1 MGRRNK
7 SSPFEDIIEIIAKL
21 PWWVGVALALI
32 IYLWLNHIASEPIN
46 TTSTNIKQLG
56 AIAGNQLWKTLAT
69 FFQYII
75 PGTCLIGAG
84 ISAYKNN
91 VNGNARSVNTESDGW
106 TSQSKHRKRKQ
117 SPYEDFVEFIALFPW
132 WVGLVLAVIAYFWLH
147 HIADA
152 PVIVSVLPGQV
163 GTAVV
168 QSMHKGFATAGQY
181 IVPLICLLGALFSA
195 LGRWKREQL
204 FSVVEQS
211 DSAGALNDMSW
222 QEFEMLVGEA
232 YRRKGYTVNET
243 GGGGA
248 DGGVDLVLRKE
259 GDKFLVQC
267 KQWKAFKVG
276 VTTIR
281 ELYGVMVA
289 EGAVGGFV
297 VTSGVFTQEAKSFA
311 YGKSINLIDGSEL
324 TAMIRQVQPQAP
336 TALGQSTFQNTPA
349 ASAAPDCPKC
359 GSAMVKRTAK
369 KGSNAGNTFW
379 GCTNYP
385 QCRGIVDGH

>member
-1 MGRRNK
+1 MARK
-7 SSPFEDIIEIIAKL
+7 S
-21 PWWVGVALALI
+21 
-32 IYLWLNHIASEPIN
+32 
-46 TTSTNIKQLG
+46 
-56 AIAGNQLWKTLAT
+56 
-69 FFQYII
+69 
-75 PGTCLIGAG
+75 
-84 ISAYKNN
+84 
-91 VNGNARSVNTESDGW
+91 
-106 TSQSKHRKRKQ
+106 KQ
-117 SPYEDFVEFIALFPW
+117 SPLNDFIELIALFPW

-147 HIADA
+147 HIADT
-152 PVIVSVLPGQV
+152 PLVVSSQPGQV
-163 GTAVV
+163 GTALS
-168 QSMHKGFATAGQY
+168 QSVYKGFATAGQY

-204 FSVVEQS
+204 FSEVERS
-211 DSAGALNDMSW
+211 DSASALNEMSW

-232 YRRKGYTVNET
+232 YRRKGYSVNET

-281 ELYGVMVA
+281 ELYGVMAA
-289 EGAVGGFV
+289 ESAVGGFV

-311 YGKSINLIDGSEL
+311 NGKSIYLIDGSEL
-324 TAMIRQVQPQAP
+324 TAMIRQVQGQPQAA
-336 TALGQSTFQNTPA
+336 TAMGQRTYQSTPA
-349 ASAAPDCPKC
+349 ASATPDCPKC

-385 QCRGIVDGH
+385 QCRGIVPII